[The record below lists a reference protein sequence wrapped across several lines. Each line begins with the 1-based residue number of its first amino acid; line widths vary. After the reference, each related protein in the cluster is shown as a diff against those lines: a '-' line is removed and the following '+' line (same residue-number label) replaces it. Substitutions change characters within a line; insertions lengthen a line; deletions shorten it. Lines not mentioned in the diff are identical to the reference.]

1 MLAAVS
7 TDGRSPDGKTLHYQQ
22 LFMSENLQNPPVATA
37 AATPVAVPAAAAAP
51 VQAVSNQNMAMIVY
65 ILYLVGFLIGL
76 SALVGVIL
84 AHVNASNEQNP
95 VIKSHFSYQ
104 IRTFWWGLLWV
115 FIGLLTSI
123 ILVGYLVLL
132 GWFIWTLVR
141 CIKGLSA
148 LNRQE
153 AIN

>member
-1 MLAAVS
+1 
-7 TDGRSPDGKTLHYQQ
+7 
-22 LFMSENLQNPPVATA
+22 MSENLQNSPLASTA
-37 AATPVAVPAAAAAP
+37 AAPVAPAPAPAAAP
-51 VQAVSNQNMAMIVY
+51 VQAVSNQNMAMIIY
-65 ILYLVGFLIGL
+65 ILYLVGFLVGL

-84 AHVNASNEQNP
+84 AHVNAGNEQNL

-115 FIGLLTSI
+115 FLGVLTSF
-123 ILVGYLVLL
+123 ILIGYLVLL

-153 AIN
+153 AIA

>member
-1 MLAAVS
+1 
-7 TDGRSPDGKTLHYQQ
+7 
-22 LFMSENLQNPPVATA
+22 MSENLQTPPVATA
-37 AATPVAVPAAAAAP
+37 ATAPVATPVAAPA
-51 VQAVSNQNMAMIVY
+51 QAVSNQNMAMIIY

-84 AHVNASNEQNP
+84 AHVNVNSEQDP
-95 VIKSHFSYQ
+95 ILKSHFSYQ

-115 FIGLLTSI
+115 FIGALTSI

-132 GWFIWTLVR
+132 GWFIWTLIR

-153 AIN
+153 AIA

>member
-1 MLAAVS
+1 
-7 TDGRSPDGKTLHYQQ
+7 
-22 LFMSENLQNPPVATA
+22 MSENLQNSPLASTA
-37 AATPVAVPAAAAAP
+37 AAPVAPAPAPAAAP
-51 VQAVSNQNMAMIVY
+51 VQAVSNQNMAMIIY
-65 ILYLVGFLIGL
+65 ILYLVGLLVVGL

-84 AHVNASNEQNP
+84 AHVNAGNEQNL

-115 FIGLLTSI
+115 FLGVLTSF
-123 ILVGYLVLL
+123 ILIGYLVLL

-153 AIN
+153 AIA